1 MELLWT
7 VLIILVLAAAAVPL
21 TYFVWMHTARL
32 QRRDA
37 DALIVLGYRCDNDQ
51 VHPILK
57 ERLDAALQLFRE
69 RRYRYVILSG
79 GAVRSKFTEA
89 EIMRDYMIAQ
99 GMPPER
105 IIMETRSRNTV
116 HNVVNCKLLMEEFGL
131 SSCLLVSNSFHIRRM
146 HYIMKRLDIP
156 ASFYAART
164 LSSIVGLQRKLTFQ
178 EIKAY
183 RLTLPWIEKA
193 LNMPSRQMMGK

>member
-7 VLIILVLAAAAVPL
+7 VLLLLLAAAACLPL
-21 TYFVWMHTARL
+21 AYFVWMHTARL

-37 DALIVLGYRCDNDQ
+37 DALIVLGYRCDDDQ
-51 VHPILK
+51 IHPILK
-57 ERLDAALQLFRE
+57 ERLDAALLLFRE
-69 RRYRYVILSG
+69 RRFRYVILSG

-89 EIMRDYMIAQ
+89 EIMRDYMVAQ
-99 GMPPER
+99 GMPEDR

-116 HNVVNCKLLMEEFGL
+116 HNVVNCKLLMEQFGL
-131 SSCLLVSNSFHIRRM
+131 ATCLLVSNSFHIRRM
-146 HYIMKRLDIP
+146 HYIMKRLGIP
-156 ASFYAART
+156 ASFYAARH
-164 LSSIVGLQRKLTFQ
+164 LRSIVGLQRKLTFQ

-193 LNMPSRQMMGK
+193 LNMSSRQMMGK